1 MPWDSEAE
9 ASTLA
14 RADACG
20 FAKDRP
26 LKIGFYWTDG
36 MVTPHPPVKRGL
48 RIVHGILRDMK
59 HKVVAWDPP
68 SQKTAIRVHVA
79 FLKADG
85 AHDIHKQLDLSG
97 EPLIP
102 PLQGAFLLR
111 DPIPLLEYQDLTL
124 QGRAYNEAY
133 YDYWNSTSNDDVHSG
148 QLVDAVVMPV
158 APHAAVIPGKF
169 YTAAYTESINLM
181 DYSAAVIPVTRV
193 DKSVDVFDHGY
204 QPLNEVDRKNWEAC
218 KPFLAISSVVQR
230 YTNLNLEDD
239 ADTYDGA
246 PVGLQI
252 VARKWEEEKVWAIA
266 KIVDTALKNRSEGI
280 VR

>member
-48 RIVHGILRDMK
+48 QIVHGILQDTK
-59 HKVVAWDPP
+59 HKVVVWDPP

-85 AHDIHKQLDLSG
+85 AHDVHKQLDLSG

-102 PLQGAFLLR
+102 PLQGAFRLR

-124 QGRAYNEAY
+124 QGKAYNEAY
-133 YDYWNSTSNDDVHSG
+133 YDYWNSTSNDDG

-169 YTAAYTESINLM
+169 YEAAYTESINLM
-181 DYSAAVIPVTRV
+181 DYSAAVIPVTRA
-193 DKSVDVFDHGY
+193 DKLVDVFDHGY
-204 QPLNEVDRKNWEAC
+204 QPLNEVDRKNWEA
-218 KPFLAISSVVQR
+218 
-230 YTNLNLEDD
+230 YD

-266 KIVDTALKNRSEGI
+266 KILDTALKNRSEGI